1 MVGQT
6 YARGVAAR
14 RGVEHFDERLDKD
27 RRRIHLPGVTATV
40 LLQLLAIDALRD
52 VGKRHAL
59 TSKLYLLG
67 FPQEGQVTCI
77 PLEDADI
84 KY

>member
-1 MVGQT
+1 M
-6 YARGVAAR
+6 
-14 RGVEHFDERLDKD
+14 
-27 RRRIHLPGVTATV
+27 

-67 FPQEGQVTCI
+67 FPQEGRVTHI